1 MDAVPGSDDLGA
13 GQEPFGASRQEATEG
28 ALGRAARGQRS
39 RGKASA
45 RGRRNGAKGSA
56 GGRRGGARESVEGWR
71 GGASESAGGRR
82 GGEPASARGSRGA
95 GPPADPEAA
104 AREICLRLLSFSP
117 RTRAQLADALRRKGV
132 PDDVAERVLG
142 RYSEVG
148 LIDDAAFARAWVQSR
163 HAGRG
168 LARRALAD
176 ELRRRGVADETVN
189 DAVEELDP
197 AQEEAAARELVA
209 KRMAATRGLDPAK
222 RTRRILGV
230 LARKGYSGGLAYR
243 LVREAL
249 EAEGIEDLPD
259 TPLDE

>member
-1 MDAVPGSDDLGA
+1 VSAVPRSDDLRA
-13 GQEPFGASRQEATEG
+13 GQEPFGVSHEQGAEG
-28 ALGRAARGQRS
+28 ALGRAARGQGS
-39 RGKASA
+39 SDKSSA
-45 RGRRNGAKGSA
+45 RGRRTGARGSSGGRGSGARGSA
-56 GGRRGGARESVEGWR
+56 GGRRS
-71 GGASESAGGRR
+71 SE
-82 GGEPASARGSRGA
+82 EASARRSGGA
-95 GPPADPEAA
+95 GPPVDPEAA

-176 ELRRRGVADETVN
+176 ELRRRGVADETVK

-222 RTRRILGV
+222 RTRRILGG

-259 TPLDE
+259 TPPEE

>member
-1 MDAVPGSDDLGA
+1 MGAVPRAGGRGSGP
-13 GQEPFGASRQEATEG
+13 EPFDGSAQGAEG
-28 ALGRAARGQRS
+28 ALGRAAPGQGSGGGVSPRGS
-39 RGKASA
+39 G
-45 RGRRNGAKGSA
+45 GS
-56 GGRRGGARESVEGWR
+56 GGAR
-71 GGASESAGGRR
+71 
-82 GGEPASARGSRGA
+82 GSGGA

-132 PDDVAERVLG
+132 PDDVAEGVLG
-142 RYSEVG
+142 RYTEVG
-148 LIDDAAFARAWVQSR
+148 LIDDVAFARAWVQSR

-168 LARRALAD
+168 LARRALAA
-176 ELRRRGVADETVN
+176 ELRQRGVADETVK

-209 KRMAATRGLDPAK
+209 KRVAATRGLDPAK

-249 EAEGIEDLPD
+249 ENEGVEDVPD
-259 TPLDE
+259 VPLEE